1 MVEVVINGIST
12 GSISKSLI
20 WTTKKNDLM
29 VDSSTITSTHAP
41 SYKDRQKFEIQI
53 LIPCQI
59 FDQRCGWLKCKNENN
74 YERFSDSW

>member
-1 MVEVVINGIST
+1 
-12 GSISKSLI
+12 
-20 WTTKKNDLM
+20 M

-53 LIPCQI
+53 LIPYQI